1 VNKPA
6 LVVVASVLSLSSRAF
21 AEPTPATPGPTVISP
36 YGTSPFVVAYQP
48 PPEIESAHHGLTLEL
63 ALGAGNTSIDP
74 STAAVT
80 FAIGLSIRRDVALA
94 FRVTQTGAYGFVG
107 ASAQY
112 FATPSFWLGAG
123 LGNLSERSFD
133 ADGYSMRAN
142 GAGGFLRAGYNL
154 AESGPHALYV
164 SAELQAGAIG
174 DQTRAVALLALGY
187 QLL

>member
-1 VNKPA
+1 MNKPA
-6 LVVVASVLSLSSRAF
+6 LVTSAALMLSVSVRAF
-21 AEPTPATPGPTVISP
+21 AEPAPTVVSP
-36 YGTSPFVVAYQP
+36 YGTSPYVVAYQP
-48 PPEIESAHHGLTLEL
+48 PPEVESAHHGLTLEL

-80 FAIGLSIRRDVALA
+80 FAIGLSIRSDVAIA
-94 FRVTQTGAYGFVG
+94 FRVTQVGAYGFVG

-112 FATPSFWLGAG
+112 FAAPSFWLGAG

-154 AESGPHALYV
+154 AASGPHALYV
-164 SAELQAGAIG
+164 SAELQGGTIG
-174 DQTRAVALLALGY
+174 DQTRGVALLALGY